1 MRNIKNRMLVSRG
14 ENLDKER
21 EVLAEGRKSG

>member
-21 EVLAEGRKSG
+21 EVLAVGRKSG